1 VRALVDRDPQGLAA
15 ASAVF
20 ESMGAELLAAE
31 SAADAAVMWRRAGE
45 PRKAAALERR
55 ARDLAE
61 RCEFPVTP
69 ALQALGARAQL
80 TPSERRVALMAGA
93 GRQNREIAHHLG
105 VSLRTV
111 ENHLQR
117 TYEKLGILGRG
128 ELQAALG
135 QEIAALPDRPAREVL
150 SR

>member
-1 VRALVDRDPQGLAA
+1 
-15 ASAVF
+15 
-20 ESMGAELLAAE
+20 
-31 SAADAAVMWRRAGE
+31 
-45 PRKAAALERR
+45 
-55 ARDLAE
+55 
-61 RCEFPVTP
+61 
-69 ALQALGARAQL
+69 
-80 TPSERRVALMAGA
+80 MAGA